1 MAHPKE
7 IYDLL
12 LEYGNT
18 NTPIKEILIGLT
30 WTLCETEGIGLCMS
44 PGIVTRTLPWSG
56 TLVNKPVTKR

>member
-12 LEYGNT
+12 LEYSNT

-30 WTLCETEGIGLCMS
+30 WTLCETEGIGLCTVS
-44 PGIVTRTLPWSG
+44 YTHLTLP
-56 TLVNKPVTKR
+56 TT